1 MLLVDLLRILH
12 KSYFIFKKTIRKM
25 SVCNN
30 PVYGQDGLQAVRRY
44 MKACEVSDTDVPD
57 RAKCRHKIN
66 KAVPTTTW
74 D

>member
-1 MLLVDLLRILH
+1 
-12 KSYFIFKKTIRKM
+12 M